1 MSNILARTYDAAVAA
16 TLSDT
21 VADPQGPF
29 AGLLV
34 AVAGTV
40 KFTDQSGNV
49 VTMGSLLAG
58 TEIHVVTKFVWS
70 TGTSAT
76 IYGLR
81 STPFRPKASAP

>member
-1 MSNILARTYDAAVAA
+1 MSNILARCYDAALAA

-21 VADPQGPF
+21 TADPQGPF

-40 KFTDQSGNV
+40 KFTDLQGNV

-58 TEIHVVTKFVWS
+58 TEIHVATKFVWS
-70 TGTSAT
+70 TGTGAT
-76 IYGLR
+76 VYGLR
-81 STPFRPKASAP
+81 AIPFKPAVKS